1 MLTEYPSTPGNASP
15 VPFTWSVLFMEQFCQ
30 LLMLKIIPALE
41 NNLVDV
47 KKAEV
52 RVFSSDMRGRVNEG
66 VDPLLEKVMFISPD

>member
-1 MLTEYPSTPGNASP
+1 
-15 VPFTWSVLFMEQFCQ
+15 
-30 LLMLKIIPALE
+30 MLKIIPALE